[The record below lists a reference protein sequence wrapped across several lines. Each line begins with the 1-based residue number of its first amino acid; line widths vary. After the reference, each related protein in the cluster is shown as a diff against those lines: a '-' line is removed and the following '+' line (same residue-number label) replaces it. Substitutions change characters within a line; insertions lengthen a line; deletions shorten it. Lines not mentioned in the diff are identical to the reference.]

1 MENPIFDVVKENGG
15 TYQNKHAGLMKT
27 VMRKKQTSDVFYK
40 LHGNRARAYTRE
52 TSEIRTRLDR
62 IYAKDTNSQLVWHSH
77 KLDHTYVNYVD
88 SDHIPV
94 VVEAGP
100 LGESKSKKAGKCR
113 INTEILYTQDAR
125 REVLKI
131 ITQAKK
137 NIPSCNPYEGKL
149 RWERIKEKA
158 YGYLI
163 EKTKKHKKEKER
175 SPGYAKMRALEGAL
189 RNLQN
194 STDPPSMTRAERI
207 QELKKN
213 LKEEATKIGPAGPKL
228 ADNRYGKEEE
238 CTTQFFKKIRPQH
251 ANMNI
256 NELYVIDDWDNREE
270 EQPETTTDEEELLI
284 QASCYYRWLYKPKK
298 IQQEDMDTMLDTL
311 REKPIPDH
319 IAKRTEG
326 PITKE
331 QIKTAIRKLGNNK
344 SPGPDGLPAEFYKL
358 FEDIII
364 EPLHDAI
371 KDCWTSG
378 CLTETMKQ

>member
-1 MENPIFDVVKENGG
+1 MGGCVKELYEGDPEPMALVVL
-15 TYQNKHAGLMKT
+15 TM
-27 VMRKKQTSDVFYK
+27 
-40 LHGNRARAYTRE
+40 ARQPYN
-52 TSEIRTRLDR
+52 I

-94 VVEAGP
+94 IVEAGP
-100 LGESKSKKAGKCR
+100 LGESKSKKAGKSR
-113 INTEILYTQDAR
+113 INTETLYTQDAR
-125 REVLKI
+125 REILKKI
-131 ITQAKK
+131 SLAKK

-163 EKTKKHKKEKER
+163 ERTKQHKKEKEK
-175 SPGYAKMRALEGAL
+175 SPRYAKMRMLEGAL

-194 STDPPSMTRAERI
+194 SRDPPSLKRAERI

-228 ADNRYGKEEE
+228 ADNRYEKEEE
-238 CTTQFFKKIRPQH
+238 CTTQFFKKIRPKH

-284 QASCYYRWLYKPKK
+284 QASRYYRWLYKPKR
-298 IQQEDMDTMLDTL
+298 IQQEDMDTILDTL
-311 REKPIPDH
+311 REKPIPEH

-358 FEDIII
+358 FEDIIKII
-364 EPLHDAI
+364 EPLHEAI
-371 KDCWTSG
+371 KDCWKSG
-378 CLTETMKQ
+378 CLTETMRQGDVVLIQKKTQKR